1 MGLFRKIHSRLLLW
15 RNRLL
20 PWRMGLRPR
29 KVLASAAGYVGSNAK
44 SAVVFHPLEVYQS
57 HVGVRADL
65 FQRLSPY
72 FTYDTVDR
80 LGPEP
85 ALMAQYAYSVV
96 ELPQGRLYTDNVGT
110 IAVMAADG
118 TLLGDVSYQF
128 DADQPAP
135 PQANEA
141 LRMRCWPKATPM
153 KGTVLSLL
161 AGGGSTNNYG
171 HWLIDTLPRLE
182 FVRRAGLAGQIDHY
196 LVPSTRFDYQRDS
209 LAMLGIAPEQIL
221 PAYPGLHL
229 QPERLVV
236 TAHPRGNRTYVLPDW
251 LIGWNRQQFI
261 APSLAATAGKRFAK
275 RAYITRRDTKIR
287 NVRNEAEVIA
297 YLRTQGFEPYTM
309 AELPFAEKV
318 ALFAQAEAIVSVSG
332 AGVNNLMFA
341 QPGASFLEVFPP
353 GLVHTQYYQ
362 FARCAGMHYD
372 YLVCDPAKSP
382 AREMQAGRAEDV
394 TIDLAAL
401 AQKLESLLQTA
412 ANAPALAK
420 V

>member
-1 MGLFRKIHSRLLLW
+1 MS
-15 RNRLL
+15 
-20 PWRMGLRPR
+20 
-29 KVLASAAGYVGSNAK
+29 
-44 SAVVFHPLEVYQS
+44 
-57 HVGVRADL
+57 
-65 FQRLSPY
+65 
-72 FTYDTVDR
+72 
-80 LGPEP
+80 
-85 ALMAQYAYSVV
+85 
-96 ELPQGRLYTDNVGT
+96 
-110 IAVMAADG
+110 ADG

-135 PQANEA
+135 PHANEA
-141 LRMRCWPKATPM
+141 LRMRYWPKATPLQ
-153 KGTVLSLL
+153 GTVLSLL

-182 FVRRAGLAGQIDHY
+182 FVRRAGLASTIDHY
-196 LVPSTRFDYQRDS
+196 LVPSTRYDYQRDS
-209 LAMLGIAPEQIL
+209 LAMLGIPPEKIL
-221 PAYPGLHL
+221 PAHPGLHIRAD
-229 QPERLVV
+229 RLVV

-251 LIGWNRQQFI
+251 LIGWNRRQFI
-261 APSLAATAGKRFAK
+261 EPSLAATASKRFAR

-297 YLRTQGFEPYTM
+297 YLQTQGFEPYTM

-341 QPGASFLEVFPP
+341 QAGACFLEIFPP

-372 YLVCDPAKSP
+372 YLVCDPAKGP
-382 AREMQAGRAEDV
+382 AREMQAGRAQDV
-394 TIDLAAL
+394 TIDLGEL
-401 AQKLESLLQTA
+401 AQKLEPLLQKGKQTPTA
-412 ANAPALAK
+412 TQ